1 MYIHV
6 RIYRMSPNY
15 CHVYNLKRNEI
26 ISTSNNLPS
35 FNQNIRAYFSSKT
48 SRIIPIRGYLRGQ
61 KTKHSSPKLR
71 KRYLKLSQG
80 SIRKLSHT
88 LYIPCRKY
96 LRILSAPYI
105 KPWPRLIG
113 DKAGR
118 PSIASRLIKDDPTRG
133 GENRVCCTSAG
144 RKESQQTISRLLL
157 VKQSRWIKSS
167 WRKILSIYRY
177 IEASNWNT
185 FDVVSTDYSNSGRIR
200 NRLEGGG
207 HRIN

>member
-1 MYIHV
+1 MPSFTLAQKRIKEAKWLTLVPTILLNTLARLAHAPMYIHV

-61 KTKHSSPKLR
+61 KTKHSSSKLR

-96 LRILSAPYI
+96 LRIGSWARHI
-105 KPWPRLIG
+105 
-113 DKAGR
+113 
-118 PSIASRLIKDDPTRG
+118 SSRDH
-133 GENRVCCTSAG
+133 V
-144 RKESQQTISRLLL
+144 
-157 VKQSRWIKSS
+157 
-167 WRKILSIYRY
+167 
-177 IEASNWNT
+177 
-185 FDVVSTDYSNSGRIR
+185 
-200 NRLEGGG
+200 
-207 HRIN
+207 